1 MLEVGNNNECVSN
14 NAKQAFLKTF
24 KIQNCTKIRSK
35 FS

>member
-1 MLEVGNNNECVSN
+1 MLEVRNNNEYLSN
-14 NAKQAFLKTF
+14 NAKQALLKTF